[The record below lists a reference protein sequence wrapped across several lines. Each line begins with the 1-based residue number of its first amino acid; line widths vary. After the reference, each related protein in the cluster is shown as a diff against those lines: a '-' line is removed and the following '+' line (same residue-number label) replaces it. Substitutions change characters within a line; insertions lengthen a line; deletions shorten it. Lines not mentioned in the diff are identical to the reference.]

1 MEFKNAAASFDMKNR
16 FSDDMKRF
24 ISEEAARFTPESNE
38 AASASIDDVA
48 EKSFRISAE
57 RHRGKAKE
65 KIRELKE
72 FKSKKD
78 PDVSGKD
85 NMTKS
90 DAKFLDPAK
99 PTVFDNVRQGFSKN
113 VESGVEDKG
122 IGQGKSKFIEAPASD
137 YSGKASDS
145 LKPAEKTKAGASSE
159 KSVKAEKKKEQKKAA
174 SRTAVASMF
183 RAKKEMSNDLV
194 KEQVSGD
201 ALKDGNTGLLRIA
214 TEYLNPMRYVKSL
227 SAKIGMA
234 IAPYILSFMAIAAV
248 VLIII
253 SFLFSVL
260 QPMKDVTD
268 ALSGFISMSTGAGG
282 GLRNTTFSDAEID
295 EIIAD
300 SGADETQEKVIRF
313 ALSKVGYPYNQDL
326 RTSGKA
332 YDCSSLAYYSW
343 EDAGLDISY
352 GTNYPPTAA
361 EGARMLEADGKSLST
376 MDLKPGDLIYYGG
389 EANGRYLGI
398 YHVAIYVGNGKA
410 VEALST
416 KYGVVYQTLCTKNA
430 IMVCRPNK

>member
-1 MEFKNAAASFDMKNR
+1 
-16 FSDDMKRF
+16 
-24 ISEEAARFTPESNE
+24 
-38 AASASIDDVA
+38 
-48 EKSFRISAE
+48 
-57 RHRGKAKE
+57 
-65 KIRELKE
+65 
-72 FKSKKD
+72 
-78 PDVSGKD
+78 
-85 NMTKS
+85 
-90 DAKFLDPAK
+90 
-99 PTVFDNVRQGFSKN
+99 
-113 VESGVEDKG
+113 
-122 IGQGKSKFIEAPASD
+122 
-137 YSGKASDS
+137 
-145 LKPAEKTKAGASSE
+145 
-159 KSVKAEKKKEQKKAA
+159 
-174 SRTAVASMF
+174 MF

-194 KEQVSGD
+194 REHVSGD

-227 SAKIGMA
+227 CAKIGMA

-268 ALSGFISMSTGAGG
+268 ALSGFVGMFTGDGG
-282 GLRNTTFSDAEID
+282 GLRNTSFSDSEID
-295 EIIAD
+295 DIIAD

-343 EDAGLDISY
+343 EDAGVDISY

-416 KYGVVYQTLCTKNA
+416 KYGVVYQTLRTKNA